1 MRKIYLLT
9 TILAFTGIMALLFI
23 FSGQREKISNTD
35 YYQAFARNYKIF
47 TPEVPES
54 VDFAGEIVPLNNILV
69 RENFDREL
77 LINTYWHSSTI
88 LTLKRA
94 NRWFPVIVP
103 ILKEYNIPEDF
114 KYLAMAESG
123 LMNVV
128 SPKGATGFWQFI
140 ESTGK
145 IYGLE
150 INKDVDERYHIEKST
165 VAACRYFKDSFEDYK
180 SWTLVAAAYNA
191 GNRRIMEIMEKQKAY
206 NYYDLFLNEET
217 SRYIFR
223 ITALKTIYEH
233 PTKYG
238 FYLRNADLYFQIPV
252 EKIVSDRA
260 ISDLVAFAEEN
271 KMSYKL
277 LKEYNPWLRSNV
289 LPNPSGKSYFFIA
302 PVDRSMRYDALMK
315 QVEDFDAIFNDTLRV
330 KEIN

>member
-9 TILAFTGIMALLFI
+9 TVLAFTGIIILLFI
-23 FSGQREKISNTD
+23 FSGQKEKINNTD

-47 TPEVPES
+47 TPEIPES
-54 VDFAGEIVPLNNILV
+54 VDFAGEYVPLNDILV

-77 LINTYWHSSTI
+77 LINTYWHSATI

-94 NRWFPVIVP
+94 GRWFPVIVP
-103 ILKEYNIPEDF
+103 ILKENNIPEDF

-128 SPKGATGFWQFI
+128 SPKGAVGFWQFI

-150 INKDVDERYHIEKST
+150 INKDVDERYNIEKAT
-165 VAACRYFKDSFEDYK
+165 HAACRYFQDSFEDYK

-191 GNRRIMEIMEKQKAY
+191 GNRRIMEVMEKQKAN

-217 SRYIFR
+217 SRYVFR
-223 ITALKTIYEH
+223 IAALKTIFEH

-238 FYLRNADLYFQIPV
+238 FFLRNADLYFPIPV
-252 EKIVSDRA
+252 ENITSKSA
-260 ISDLVAFAEEN
+260 IPDLVAFAAEN
-271 KMSYKL
+271 KITFKL
-277 LKEYNPWLRSNV
+277 LKEFNPWLRSNV
-289 LPNPSGKSYFFIA
+289 LPNSSGKTYSFIL
-302 PVDRSMRYDALMK
+302 PVDRSLRYDELMK
-315 QVEDFDAIFNDTLRV
+315 QVDDFDAIFNDTLRV